1 MTLHRTRIFLSLAV
15 RHALIARVILAGATA
30 VLATLPG
37 NAASPADCSGTPE
50 RGVWVAAKMIPPPS
64 LPSGKGGTGQ
74 LSALGCGRVYT
85 CQAKVSMIID
95 SRCKVVSSPD
105 QTIHG
110 TCAWSGHGPPDTCD
124 TCLTSA
130 TSASDCKWHLEKR

>member
-85 CQAKVSMIID
+85 CQAKVSMIIRFTMQGREFTGPNY
-95 SRCKVVSSPD
+95 SRHVRME
-105 QTIHG
+105 
-110 TCAWSGHGPPDTCD
+110 WSWP
-124 TCLTSA
+124 S
-130 TSASDCKWHLEKR
+130 

>member
-50 RGVWVAAKMIPPPS
+50 RGVWVAAKNDSATKPPQR
-64 LPSGKGGTGQ
+64 KGRDRSTFGTG
-74 LSALGCGRVYT
+74 LR
-85 CQAKVSMIID
+85 
-95 SRCKVVSSPD
+95 
-105 QTIHG
+105 
-110 TCAWSGHGPPDTCD
+110 
-124 TCLTSA
+124 
-130 TSASDCKWHLEKR
+130 